1 MTERVDAFLRNL
13 YERAFNEGAEST
25 LQQWASGD
33 AGEPPSMPHKD
44 CRNEGS
50 YQFVEDHRSE
60 LEALTRTQASGGAN
74 AALIEALED
83 IASVD
88 RSFVDANGTDGAF
101 EKIIARAQAALTL
114 ARDKQH
120 TSLGAVEAVMRQAAF
135 AATEHRYD
143 VTGDDVVERVA
154 TAVERHFVEKF
165 GASIH
170 RGPSRLVALGSMVGF
185 NPLNLAETIVA
196 ALSASSVMGK
206 KDKA

>member
-1 MTERVDAFLRNL
+1 MSERVDAFLRNL

-74 AALIEALED
+74 AALIEAAQEF
-83 IASVD
+83 VD
-88 RSFVDANGTDGAF
+88 RVERGEIRSKRTYAKFKAILA
-101 EKIIARAQAALTL
+101 TL

-120 TSLGAVEAVMRQAAF
+120 ISSG
-135 AATEHRYD
+135 
-143 VTGDDVVERVA
+143 GER
-154 TAVERHFVEKF
+154 
-165 GASIH
+165 
-170 RGPSRLVALGSMVGF
+170 
-185 NPLNLAETIVA
+185 
-196 ALSASSVMGK
+196 
-206 KDKA
+206 

>member
-1 MTERVDAFLRNL
+1 MSERTSNTPL
-13 YERAFNEGAEST
+13 
-25 LQQWASGD
+25 
-33 AGEPPSMPHKD
+33 P
-44 CRNEGS
+44 
-50 YQFVEDHRSE
+50 E
-60 LEALTRTQASGGAN
+60 LEQAVMVCPQCEGEGGYADGLDENACHTVCTRCGGNGWIVDVKALTRTQASGGAN

>member
-1 MTERVDAFLRNL
+1 MTGRVCRRHGTPYPLREWRGKL
-13 YERAFNEGAEST
+13 
-25 LQQWASGD
+25 
-33 AGEPPSMPHKD
+33 
-44 CRNEGS
+44 
-50 YQFVEDHRSE
+50 VED
-60 LEALTRTQASGGAN
+60 N
-74 AALIEALED
+74 CPKCMED
-83 IASVD
+83 V
-88 RSFVDANGTDGAF
+88 R
-101 EKIIARAQAALTL
+101 AALTL

-206 KDKA
+206 KD